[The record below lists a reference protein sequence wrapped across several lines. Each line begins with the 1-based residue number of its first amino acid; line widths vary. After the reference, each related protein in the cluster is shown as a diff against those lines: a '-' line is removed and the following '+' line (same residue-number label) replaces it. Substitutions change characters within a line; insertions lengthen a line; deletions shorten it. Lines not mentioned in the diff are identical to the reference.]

1 MPTPLSSEQL
11 ARDLGVRDL
20 TDPGEGSHALQQ
32 LVSAAVGNL
41 AAAGNSA
48 DSTTPSTRYE
58 RAGAGR
64 LDQVGP
70 AVRWCRGPRVVPIED
85 NYDHLLIGPDAV
97 SRDARYTRYVD
108 DRRMLRSHSTAM
120 IPPALRALAADWRL
134 ASPPAQDVLLV
145 CPGVVYRRDAIDW
158 QHTGTPHQLDLWRVN
173 RSSAMTTRDL
183 EEMIAVLAGVLV
195 PGYRYRSEPRVHPY
209 TLEGRQ
215 VDVLSGDRWVEVW
228 ECGLAHPAVLER
240 AGLPGWSGLA
250 LGMGLDR
257 LLMLRKGIPDIRLL
271 RSGDPR
277 VVAQMG
283 DLVPYASVS
292 SMPPIRRDLSIAV
305 DSDDEDEDLGG
316 RVRDALG
323 IDADAVEEVTL
334 ISRTS
339 FGDLPPAARARL
351 GMTPDLRNVLV
362 RVVLRHLERTLT
374 DEEAN
379 ALRDRIYAALHRGTS
394 YQWATRP
401 EHTPPARSAKG

>member
-1 MPTPLSSEQL
+1 
-11 ARDLGVRDL
+11 
-20 TDPGEGSHALQQ
+20 
-32 LVSAAVGNL
+32 
-41 AAAGNSA
+41 
-48 DSTTPSTRYE
+48 
-58 RAGAGR
+58 
-64 LDQVGP
+64 
-70 AVRWCRGPRVVPIED
+70 
-85 NYDHLLIGPDAV
+85 
-97 SRDARYTRYVD
+97 
-108 DRRMLRSHSTAM
+108 
-120 IPPALRALAADWRL
+120 
-134 ASPPAQDVLLV
+134 VLLV

-158 QHTGTPHQLDLWRVN
+158 QHTGTPHQLDLWRVS
-173 RSSAMTTRDL
+173 RSSTLTTRDL
-183 EEMIAVLAGVLV
+183 EDMIARLAAVLV
-195 PGYRYRSEPRVHPY
+195 PGYRYRSQRRVHPY

-240 AGLPGWSGLA
+240 AGLQGWSGLA

-257 LLMLRKGIPDIRLL
+257 LLMLRKGITDIRLL
-271 RSGDPR
+271 RSSDPR

-283 DLVPYASVS
+283 DLGPYAAVS
-292 SMPPIRRDLSIAV
+292 SMPPIRRDLSLAV
-305 DSDDEDEDLGG
+305 GRDDEDEDLGG

-323 IDADAVEEVTL
+323 IDADAVEEVAL

-374 DEEAN
+374 DKEAN

-394 YQWATRP
+394 YQWATRS
-401 EHTPPARSAKG
+401 EHPRPAK